1 MISIIKTSMVVSLVM
16 VAMVGSVFSSP
27 MPAGDSNT
35 VGFPPFPYVAE
46 ITGDTVNVRS
56 GPGTNYYACGK
67 LKKNDRVTV
76 VGSHFSWSRIVPPPG
91 NFSWISRRYVKI
103 SADDPNVGIVTDVAR
118 VYVGTEGK
126 DPIRSTRTQ
135 FKLNKDD
142 RVELLGEL
150 KSDYY
155 KISPPAGAYR
165 WVSTRFTKPLA
176 SGVVIP
182 PVPPVVAIDINSVVV
197 PLVPTPT
204 PPTTPGPN
212 VAPVASDPS
221 FMEQFHALRAQLDVE
236 RKKPLEAQNYDEIEK
251 DLLELSKN
259 EAAGKASRYAQHAL
273 KLIDRFK
280 LAFEIVREDALGD
293 ESIRKI
299 RENIVAARDA
309 RLAEIKQVGKYAAVG
324 KLRISNIYGSGSK
337 SRYYR
342 IIDEK
347 NRTVCYAVPVTG
359 VDLKRFIGK
368 KVGLIGE
375 IVPHLQ
381 TAGALVRFSQ
391 IVVLD

>member
-1 MISIIKTSMVVSLVM
+1 M

-35 VGFPPFPYVAE
+35 VGLPPFPYVAE
-46 ITGDTVNVRS
+46 ITADNVNVRS

-103 SADDPNVGIVTDVAR
+103 SDDNSNVGIVTDEAR
-118 VYVGTEGK
+118 VYVGTEDK

-155 KISPPAGAYR
+155 KISPPSGAYR

-176 SGVVIP
+176 SDVVIP
-182 PVPPVVAIDINSVVV
+182 PVPVPAPPVAPIDINSVVV
-197 PLVPTPT
+197 PPAPTPT
-204 PPTTPGPN
+204 PATTPSPN

-221 FMEQFHALRAQLDVE
+221 FMEQFHALREKLDVE
-236 RKKPLEAQNYDEIEK
+236 RKKALEDQNYDKIEK
-251 DLLELSKN
+251 GLRKLSEN
-259 EAAGKASRYAQHAL
+259 ESAGKAARYAQHAL

-280 LAFEIVREDALGD
+280 LAYIIVREDALGD

-299 RENIVAARDA
+299 RESIAAARDA

-324 KLRISNIYGSGSK
+324 KLRVSNIYGSGSE

-342 IIDEK
+342 VIDEK
-347 NRTVCYAVPVTG
+347 NKTVCYAVPVTG
-359 VDLKRFIGK
+359 VDLTRFIGK